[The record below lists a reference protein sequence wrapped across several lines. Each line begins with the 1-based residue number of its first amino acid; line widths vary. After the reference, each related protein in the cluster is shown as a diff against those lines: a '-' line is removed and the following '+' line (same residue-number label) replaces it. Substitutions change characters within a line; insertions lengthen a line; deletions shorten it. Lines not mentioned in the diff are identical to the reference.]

1 MLKRILFA
9 TAMVLVTAL
18 AFTGPAVSEPDPQMF
33 LSSSQFSSS
42 QVGSSQ
48 L

>member
-1 MLKRILFA
+1 MVRRLLFA

-18 AFTGPAVSEPDPQMF
+18 AFTGPAVSEPDVQIF
-33 LSSSQFSSS
+33 LSSSQ
-42 QVGSSQ
+42 